1 MKLLNIQNKFIEGK
15 PCKNNI
21 VKGRSNTGKTEAFL
35 HRILNLV
42 NNFAFEKEDK
52 ILFVQ
57 KEKGLL
63 DKIESRFNKVK
74 FNNNYKYISLLS
86 SDVEPEFITL
96 NELILK
102 YSDGSVLKME

>member
-42 NNFAFEKEDK
+42 NNFAFEKRIK
-52 ILFVQ
+52 FYLF
-57 KEKGLL
+57 KRKKG
-63 DKIESRFNKVK
+63 
-74 FNNNYKYISLLS
+74 Y
-86 SDVEPEFITL
+86 
-96 NELILK
+96 
-102 YSDGSVLKME
+102 